1 MFVSAIERAAAFTR
15 PIHFITRYY
24 GTTDVHPGAATLFF
38 VNADGWALTCRH
50 VAAELAGAD
59 QLLAK
64 YNEFKAKRA
73 ALRGN
78 KKELAL
84 VRALE
89 TAAGIARGTPIELY
103 WLVMG
108 CIEGTLN
115 ATIHTHPTLDVALIH
130 FTGYDRLLCNAFP
143 RFGADDQALLQ
154 GKSLCRLG
162 FPFPEFT
169 NYAYDEAAER
179 IVWTDTGRAQSPRFP
194 IDGMLTRHL
203 LNDSGAIVGFE
214 MSTPGLRGQSGGPA
228 FDTDGTVWGM
238 QAATRSLDL
247 NFDTDIEVKR
257 GPASIRVR
265 EHALLHVGHC
275 VHVSV
280 LKEFMRSQNV
290 AFSTA

>member
-15 PIHFITRYY
+15 PVHFITRYY

-59 QLLAK
+59 QLLAR

-84 VRALE
+84 LRALE
-89 TAAGIARGTPIELY
+89 TAAGISRGAPIELY

-108 CIEGTLN
+108 CIEGNLN

-143 RFGADDQALLQ
+143 TFAADDQALRQ
-154 GKSLCRLG
+154 GKTLCRLG

-169 NYAYDEAAER
+169 NFAYDEAAER
-179 IVWTDTGRAQSPRFP
+179 IVWTDTGRAQTPRFP
-194 IDGMLTRHL
+194 IEGMLTRHL
-203 LNDSGAIVGFE
+203 LDPSGAIVGFE

-265 EHALLHVGHC
+265 EHALLHVGNC
-275 VHVSV
+275 VHVSA

-290 AFSTA
+290 AFSTS